1 MAAAWAGAADAE
13 AAAVAT
19 RFGGEQVRL
28 RLGPV
33 LLLLELLFEL
43 SLLEARRDLTARLFC
58 FCRGE
63 ISPQVCSAT
72 VAAAD
77 PRGGGCCR
85 CSVCRCC

>member
-43 SLLEARRDLTARLFC
+43 SLLEVRRDLTASLFC
-58 FCRGE
+58 F
-63 ISPQVCSAT
+63 
-72 VAAAD
+72 VAAVD
-77 PRGGGCCR
+77 PGGGGCCR